1 MRTST
6 TLPDAEEDSQENSLY
21 DMREELRLLPD
32 LEAVMRKLEIDCIVL
47 YSNAPKRKLGLFL
60 KASAMDHDVTT
71 VHTVP
76 AGTVISIVTFGDYVE
91 FRHDRPG
98 ACHCLCVHMCLLCS
112 RLHSCACVVLASA
125 STTPGLLHVCS
136 ARILGF
142 RV

>member
-32 LEAVMRKLEIDCIVL
+32 LEAVMRKVEIDCIVL

-60 KASAMDHDVTT
+60 KASAMDHDVT
-71 VHTVP
+71 TVP

-98 ACHCLCVHMCLLCS
+98 ACHCLCVHMCPLCS

-125 STTPGLLHVCS
+125 STTPRREL
-136 ARILGF
+136 APT
-142 RV
+142 